1 MGMDDNGHCFFLYR
15 LIDFV
20 SRDKRCQI
28 APAIPQSKPLHN
40 LPFPAVI
47 SHCSCPHADS
57 GSKKQVSGKV
67 VAILAAIAMF
77 SANSFLRGEAPA
89 ENSAISGLP
98 KPVTKE
104 NFAALKNQSPFLR
117 SIGLSKSIVLTG
129 IARME
134 EGVFATLFDL
144 ETRESYLVGK
154 KANPEGWQLVGI
166 NGDQSNLETLT
177 ARVKIAGSEV
187 VSIRYE
193 KLSAKVFNSGV
204 SIYRGR
210 KRRGDGTG
218 PHGGPDPRM
227 LTQEQMTDAKNGA
240 RNYHDGFKADGYAD
254 NTKLPASTIAKLS
267 KLSTQQREKINV
279 KMYEYRNRG
288 LGMPERQKIY
298 ENMLDKTVRSSR

>member
-1 MGMDDNGHCFFLYR
+1 M
-15 LIDFV
+15 
-20 SRDKRCQI
+20 
-28 APAIPQSKPLHN
+28 
-40 LPFPAVI
+40 I
-47 SHCSCPHADS
+47 SHCSCPYADS
-57 GSKKQVSGKV
+57 GSKNRISGIV
-67 VAILAAIAMF
+67 VATFGAIALF
-77 SANSFLRGEAPA
+77 FTLPFLRGEAPA
-89 ENSAISGLP
+89 ETTATSVLP

-129 IARME
+129 IAQME
-134 EGVFATLFDL
+134 EGVFATLFDI

-193 KLSAKVFNSGV
+193 KLSAKAFNKSGPL
-204 SIYRGR
+204 YRGG
-210 KRRGDGTG
+210 KGRGGGTG

-227 LTQEQMTDAKNGA
+227 LTPDQMADAKNAA
-240 RNYHDGFKADGYAD
+240 RNYRDGFQADGYPN
-254 NTKLPASTIAKLS
+254 NTKVPASTLAKLS
-267 KLSTQQREKINV
+267 KLSTQQREAINV
-279 KMYEYRNRG
+279 KMFEYRNRG

-298 ENMLDKTVRSSR
+298 ENMLDRTLRSRR